1 MSSAICFNF
10 DQSKILSSGN
20 GLKFVRRAKNT
31 LSNANSKNFILFP
44 EYLPRSENTARKG
57 ENAGHSHFCL
67 FQNVS
72 KAYHTKGLERILYL
86 IYWFIP
92 AWCHTMIM
100 L

>member
-44 EYLPRSENTARKG
+44 EYLPSLKTLQEKEKMLVIHIFAFSKMFLKPIIQKG
-57 ENAGHSHFCL
+57 
-67 FQNVS
+67 
-72 KAYHTKGLERILYL
+72 
-86 IYWFIP
+86 
-92 AWCHTMIM
+92 
-100 L
+100 